1 MTRKLTPVT
10 RHDLI
15 KRFKKLGWDGPRRGS
30 NHDFMVKGTQKLRIP
45 NPHRRSDIGVSLL
58 DTILKQAG
66 VSRDEWFDT

>member
-30 NHDFMVKGTQKLRIP
+30 NHDFHGEGDPKATHP
-45 NPHRRSDIGVSLL
+45 
-58 DTILKQAG
+58 
-66 VSRDEWFDT
+66 